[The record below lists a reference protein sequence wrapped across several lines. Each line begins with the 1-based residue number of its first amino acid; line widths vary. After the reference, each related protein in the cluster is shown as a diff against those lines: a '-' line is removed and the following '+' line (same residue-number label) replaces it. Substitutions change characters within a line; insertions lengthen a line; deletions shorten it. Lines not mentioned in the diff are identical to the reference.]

1 MEKPSEH
8 AGVPE
13 CIEQMLV
20 KYAASKTQAHSRH
33 VAGLS
38 LQLFDALAS
47 VHRLDASW
55 REIVCAAA
63 LLHDVGHF
71 ISKRKHHE
79 HGYYLIVNDPL
90 LDEWDED
97 RRTAA
102 ALTALNHR
110 KPGLRRLD
118 KGLKAKRKALKSVI
132 SLVRIADMLDYEH
145 EQRVGMIQAAV
156 DTESRTLE
164 LKFEGID
171 IYEYAEQFVQKLRWV
186 VKAWNMPIRV
196 HNGEQ
201 NITIVK

>member
-1 MEKPSEH
+1 MENMSKLED
-8 AGVPE
+8 VPE

-20 KYAASKTQAHSRH
+20 KYASPKTQAHSRH

-38 LQLFDALAS
+38 LQLFDTLVT
-47 VHRLDASW
+47 VHRLDSSW
-55 REIVCAAA
+55 RETVYAAA
-63 LLHDVGHF
+63 LLHDIGHF

-90 LDEWDED
+90 LDEWDGN

-102 ALTALNHR
+102 ALAALNHR

-118 KGLKAKRKALKSVI
+118 KGLKANRKALKSVI

-145 EQRVGMIQAAV
+145 EQRVSTVQAAP
-156 DTESRTLE
+156 DPERRTIE

-171 IYEYAEQFVQKLRWV
+171 IFENADPFVQKLRWV
-186 VKAWNMPIRV
+186 VKVWNMPIRL

-201 NITIVK
+201 KITIDK